1 MDDSGTSA
9 LRGAAEALRRLFF
22 GPERLFFGPEEEEDV
37 AAAGDSRA
45 SPTDGTQQAAREKP
59 TMYLHAP
66 VWYCTDSTV
75 ADRSRP
81 RARQTA
87 TSGHLRY
94 PEERITRSRG
104 AELQWVDQTGPPVL
118 TGLPDL
124 QAPAPNTAPTQM
136 PALHGVPPLGGQA
149 REDRE
154 ESRGAAATELP
165 RAGVDKAA
173 QTVATPVRV
182 REAEESLTRSVMTM
196 EEDAMSHLTMS
207 MQRLWLHSPKKV
219 RGTDEGRA
227 CLQPPK
233 LDLGEDTVP
242 QGPSRDPS
250 RKTDQGHG
258 RVSHKR
264 EGDTHFPEA
273 DDSKETPH
281 QKKQRPE
288 EKL

>member
-22 GPERLFFGPEEEEDV
+22 GPEEDEDDV

-45 SPTDGTQQAAREKP
+45 SPTDGTQQVARERP
-59 TMYLHAP
+59 TVDLHAP
-66 VWYCTDSTV
+66 AGYYTDSMV

-81 RARQTA
+81 RARQTV

-94 PEERITRSRG
+94 PDERITRSRG

-118 TGLPDL
+118 TGLPDP

-165 RAGVDKAA
+165 RAGGDKAA
-173 QTVATPVRV
+173 QTVATPVRI
-182 REAEESLTRSVMTM
+182 RDAEESLTRSVMTM
-196 EEDAMSHLTMS
+196 EEDAMSHLTM
-207 MQRLWLHSPKKV
+207 RVEH
-219 RGTDEGRA
+219 A
-227 CLQPPK
+227 CNHR
-233 LDLGEDTVP
+233 
-242 QGPSRDPS
+242 S
-250 RKTDQGHG
+250 
-258 RVSHKR
+258 
-264 EGDTHFPEA
+264 
-273 DDSKETPH
+273 
-281 QKKQRPE
+281 
-288 EKL
+288 